1 MFSCLKLWLL
11 WVGLHSHSASAAWN
25 LSPWSVAPVSS
36 VCFCIACKGEEG
48 LKSPV
53 SLTGGEGT
61 LSVETDSHQYW
72 FKVSLLKHFCNC
84 NAMICHICQD
94 FQKQSMCFRYTDR
107 WRAAS
112 WLEAACQLLCSAAAP
127 AECAG
132 LWDQRL
138 LCCHCLDLLENTK
151 ILVINKESRQS
162 VWERG
167 IEKRSRSSL

>member
-84 NAMICHICQD
+84 NAMICTAI
-94 FQKQSMCFRYTDR
+94 FVRIFRNSLGVSDILTAEELPPGLR
-107 WRAAS
+107 LRVSFSA
-112 WLEAACQLLCSAAAP
+112 QLLLQLNVQVFGIKDC
-127 AECAG
+127 CAVTA
-132 LWDQRL
+132 LT
-138 LCCHCLDLLENTK
+138 C
-151 ILVINKESRQS
+151 
-162 VWERG
+162 
-167 IEKRSRSSL
+167 

>member
-84 NAMICHICQD
+84 SAMICHICQD
-94 FQKQSMCFRYTDR
+94 FQKQSMCTDILTAEELPPGLR
-107 WRAAS
+107 LRVSFSA
-112 WLEAACQLLCSAAAP
+112 QLLLQLNVQVFGIKDC
-127 AECAG
+127 CAVTA
-132 LWDQRL
+132 LT
-138 LCCHCLDLLENTK
+138 C
-151 ILVINKESRQS
+151 
-162 VWERG
+162 
-167 IEKRSRSSL
+167 